1 VFPIFP
7 RLTPFTMK
15 DFQDWPWWLQT
26 LICLP
31 FVLAFWLLFDTIMN
45 ALDPNFSE
53 KAREHNA
60 ERMTDY

>member
-1 VFPIFP
+1 
-7 RLTPFTMK
+7 MK